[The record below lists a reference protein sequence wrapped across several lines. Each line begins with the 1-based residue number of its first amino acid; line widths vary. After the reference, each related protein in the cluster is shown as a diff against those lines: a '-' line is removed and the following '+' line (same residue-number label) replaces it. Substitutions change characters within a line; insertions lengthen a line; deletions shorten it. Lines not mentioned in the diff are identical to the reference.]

1 MILETRQL
9 VTIDEIQAIELK
21 CRKHACGGI
30 LHIDLRP
37 GSLNAEEQCPRCKR
51 TWWTPEQPS
60 TVSELLKALTDNR
73 HIHNEGPD
81 VPAVTMILPGLA
93 DSAK

>member
-9 VTIDEIQAIELK
+9 VTTDEIRAIELK
-21 CRKHACGGI
+21 CRKPACGGI

-51 TWWTPEQPS
+51 TWWTPEKPS
-60 TVSELLKALTDNR
+60 TAFELLKALTDSR
-73 HIHNEGPD
+73 HIHDESRD
-81 VPAVTMILPGLA
+81 VPTVTMILPGPA

>member
-1 MILETRQL
+1 MIVETRQL
-9 VTIDEIQAIELK
+9 VTTDEIEAIELK

-30 LHIDLRP
+30 LRIDLRP

-51 TWWTPEQPS
+51 TWWTPEKPS
-60 TVSELLKALTDNR
+60 TAFELLRALTNNR
-73 HIHNEGPD
+73 HIQNEGPD
-81 VPAVTMILPGLA
+81 VPTVTMILPNPT